1 MLSNLEGE
9 LVQRERCKES
19 ILNKVWLGMDV
30 EMCGVH
36 DESSHAKKNRRR
48 EYQLIMTVSLF
59 LTGRHGQPQ
68 NNREGPETGRGL

>member
-36 DESSHAKKNRRR
+36 NESSHAKK
-48 EYQLIMTVSLF
+48 
-59 LTGRHGQPQ
+59 TGGE
-68 NNREGPETGRGL
+68 NIN